1 VKIKEYGTDEP
12 YTDEVTLEI
21 GKEYEVY
28 TYYHNNAK
36 SRLNTLANGE
46 IGIAKGVRILP
57 GILFIVWRW
66 IS

>member
-1 VKIKEYGTDEP
+1 VLIREAGVGTYVNEVKL
-12 YTDEVTLEI
+12 EV
-21 GKEYEVY
+21 GKEYEVC

-57 GILFIVWRW
+57 DILFIAWRW